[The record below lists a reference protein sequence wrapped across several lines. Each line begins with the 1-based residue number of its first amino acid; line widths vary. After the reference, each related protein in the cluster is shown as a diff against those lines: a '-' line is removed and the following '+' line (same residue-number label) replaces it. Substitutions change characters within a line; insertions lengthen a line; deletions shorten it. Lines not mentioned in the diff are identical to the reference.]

1 MNFLSHYYTLP
12 TAEKP
17 YEILGVILP
26 DLVKNFSKFHNQNK
40 DESYAKTHLKA
51 MQKGVQLHI
60 LGDAIFHQN
69 ALFLDFEQIAKEKLE
84 QNKTITIQRKYIV
97 AHILV
102 ELLIDQFIIQNN
114 ANILTELYQK
124 LDEIDTNQAEN
135 FFQKEKNSFYQSNFV
150 ENFTKFRKL
159 AFLDYLKENEGLIFT
174 LNKVLGKKFAYNFEV
189 QAKEWNNLII
199 SIKNEIAKDI
209 PMLLNEIK
217 QKLNEQ

>member
-12 TAEKP
+12 TAENP

-40 DESYAKTHLKA
+40 DESYTKTHLKA

-114 ANILTELYQK
+114 ANILTEFYQK
-124 LDEIDTNQAEN
+124 LDEIDTNQAKN
-135 FFQKEKNSFYQSNFV
+135 FFQKEKNSFYQANFV

-174 LNKVLGKKFAYNFEV
+174 LNKVLGKKFAYNFEI
-189 QAKEWNNLII
+189 QAKEWNNLIS

-217 QKLNEQ
+217 QKLNE